1 MLQRRLKKK
10 KVRSNNWFKF
20 QNKIAKLHEKIAN
33 TRRNWYFKLAH
44 QLCNLADNIF
54 VEDINFNSW
63 SRGIVRKQS
72 LDSGIGQFIHE
83 ILPFVGWK

>member
-1 MLQRRLKKK
+1 MKKSLTLD
-10 KVRSNNWFKF
+10 VIGILNE
-20 QNKIAKLHEKIAN
+20 L
-33 TRRNWYFKLAH
+33 H

-72 LDSGIGQFIHE
+72 LDSGIGQFINE
-83 ILPFVGWK
+83 VLPFVCWR